1 MAGFDYIF
9 ELFTLLLGLAM
20 AEVLGGFAMLLKL
33 RGRQRAGVDPS
44 VAHVHIGWLVPLL
57 GAMILLDQST
67 FWLRMYDLREVL
79 WLSDGSVVAVLIL
92 IGAYYLLASLI
103 VPDVHEIWADF
114 DAYYFAHRRLIIGGA
129 LLIGLL
135 VSIGEGMLPS
145 PPGATAA
152 LARVD
157 PKLEAAQM
165 LLELVQL
172 VALAWAFF
180 TLRPRLSA
188 WLLGA
193 TVAAQLATAGLT
205 IATPGM

>member
-67 FWLRMYDLREVL
+67 FWLRMYELREVL

-145 PPGATAA
+145 PPGAAAA

-188 WLLGA
+188 CLLGA